1 MADAHILL
9 AIAGMSRSECDS
21 TDASRETNAR
31 D

>member
-9 AIAGMSRSECDS
+9 AIPGMSRIECDS
-21 TDASRETNAR
+21 TDTSRETNAR